1 MAPRIALICAAILA
15 LTGSAQA
22 QSTPTVAGDMKA
34 REIKVRK
41 GDSLSMIAA
50 REYWRAL
57 YELNK
62 DRVKNPNLIYPGQMI
77 RVTPGEESAVP
88 VFSVLPPE
96 EGDDDPVE
104 VLFAARNDV
113 SFTSKSGTVTAVK
126 AGTRIAWVGTLNVKV
141 GPARFRFANGTEIA
155 VFENSV
161 IALKGVR
168 KDAAANTESR
178 AIKVERGRV
187 RVKQMVG
194 STAERRFVVQT
205 SSTVVESRDGK
216 MFEVQARDDGTRV
229 SAYEG
234 ATSAFIGTSETA
246 LAQGKGLWVRNDK
259 AVSVYDL
266 PLSAVGAGP
275 EGVSGANV
283 NFVWQPVANAVKYS
297 LRVARDADMQR
308 TVFAGEIP
316 ETNFKLE
323 IKNDGVYYW
332 TVESISAAGLSSM
345 AGKVQKIT
353 VTSGSVAAE
362 AAAAPAAPAA
372 SPAPASQPAQ

>member
-1 MAPRIALICAAILA
+1 MLKRSAVVAMAMLVLGSGAA
-15 LTGSAQA
+15 TAQDA
-22 QSTPTVAGDMKA
+22 APVAGDQKA
-34 REIKVRK
+34 REVKVRK
-41 GDSLSMIAA
+41 GDSLSLIAA
-50 REYWRAL
+50 REYWKAL

-62 DRVKNPNLIYPGQMI
+62 DRIKNPNLIYPGQMV
-77 RVTPGEESAVP
+77 RVTPGEEAAIP

-126 AGTRIAWVGTLNVKV
+126 AGTRIAWVGTINVKV

-155 VFENSV
+155 VFDNSTV
-161 IALKGVR
+161 VLKGVR
-168 KDAAANTESR
+168 RDNAANTESR

-187 RVKQMVG
+187 RVKQTTG

-205 SSTVVESRDGK
+205 SSTVVESRDGR
-216 MFEVQARDDGTRV
+216 MFEVQSRDDGTRV

-234 ATSAFIGTSETA
+234 PTSAFIGSSETG
-246 LAQGKGLWVRNDK
+246 LAQGKGVWVKNDK
-259 AVSVYDL
+259 SVSVYDL

-283 NFVWQPVANAVKYS
+283 NFVWQPVPNAVKYS
-297 LRVARDADMQR
+297 LRVARDAEMQR

-323 IKNDGVYYW
+323 LKNDGVYYW
-332 TVESISAAGLSSM
+332 TVESISAAGLSSL

-353 VTSGSVAAE
+353 VTSGSVASE
-362 AAAAPAAPAA
+362 
-372 SPAPASQPAQ
+372 QPAQ

>member
-1 MAPRIALICAAILA
+1 MRLRTKFALVVGLAMIA
-15 LTGSAQA
+15 GSAVA
-22 QSTPTVAGDMKA
+22 QTTPPPQVAGDVKA
-34 REIKVRK
+34 REIKVKK

-50 REYWRAL
+50 REYWKAL

-62 DRVKNPNLIYPGQMI
+62 DRIKNPNLIYPGQMV
-77 RVTPGEESAVP
+77 RVTPGDEAAIP

-104 VLFAARNDV
+104 VLFSARNDV

-126 AGTRIAWVGTLNVKV
+126 AGTRIAWVGTINVKV

-155 VFENSV
+155 VFDNSTV
-161 IALKGVR
+161 VLKGVR
-168 KDAAANTESR
+168 RDQAANTESR

-187 RVKQMVG
+187 RIKQTTG

-205 SSTVVESRDGK
+205 DSTVVESRDGR

-234 ATSAFIGTSETA
+234 ATSAFIGPSETV
-246 LAQGKGLWVRNDK
+246 LAQGKGMWVKNDK
-259 AVSVYDL
+259 SVSVYEL

-275 EGVSGANV
+275 EGISGANV
-283 NFVWQPVANAVKYS
+283 NFVWQPVPNAVKYS
-297 LRVARDADMQR
+297 LRVARDAEMQR

-323 IKNDGVYYW
+323 LKNDGVYYW

-345 AGKVQKIT
+345 AGRVQKIT
-353 VTSGSVAAE
+353 VSSGSVA
-362 AAAAPAAPAA
+362 
-372 SPAPASQPAQ
+372 SDQPAQ